1 MDKEFESA
9 FGLEFE
15 STDECLKAFLKIND
29 VVHDE
34 VYDDISSELQ
44 FYITDDHLGIRF
56 NIGDEFSDKGYIIYY
71 TMKGNHIKIQIL
83 KDVYEDEFDREMEN
97 KPLIDIESD
106 GMVLT
111 SYSSNRK

>member
-34 VYDDISSELQ
+34 VYDD
-44 FYITDDHLGIRF
+44 G
-56 NIGDEFSDKGYIIYY
+56 
-71 TMKGNHIKIQIL
+71 
-83 KDVYEDEFDREMEN
+83 
-97 KPLIDIESD
+97 
-106 GMVLT
+106 
-111 SYSSNRK
+111 